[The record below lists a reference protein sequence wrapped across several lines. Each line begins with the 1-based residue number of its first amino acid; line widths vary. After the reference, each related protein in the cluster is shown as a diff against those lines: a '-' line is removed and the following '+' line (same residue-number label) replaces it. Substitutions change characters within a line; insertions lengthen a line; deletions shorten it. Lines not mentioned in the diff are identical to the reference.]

1 MTHSIRRAGASL
13 GTSPAE
19 PAGETAAG
27 SEAAAGL
34 TPPPARDGA
43 ARPVVH
49 RLGPD
54 ALASLQRARGKPAE
68 AERPSLKAR
77 VAGALS
83 GRQFAVTAGVPGTSH
98 TVNGPL
104 RAGVPGQTHAGVA
117 GPPGPLGAP
126 VATTP
131 DADRDPVLDDARKL
145 LALADAMAGSLDQP
159 SITVYERP
167 HESAAN
173 RAAKRLVPWLAP
185 TPLKDIASFSA
196 GRGMRLSPPG
206 SRKDPVLARGRLD
219 NEQQARRLLQGL
231 AQRRTALDAAVAE
244 VGAARAALAAT
255 DVAVLAAASR
265 AADAGTAGGQG
276 EAVGGSS
283 GADTVANPNGVTGRS
298 PGAGDAT
305 PTVHPTARL
314 ASNLAIDPTA
324 GPTARLASNL
334 AIDPTARLTFNLAT
348 DPTSSAASKATS
360 NPTTHPTP
368 NPALAAQAAARTRL
382 RIAELAARD
391 AGHALHEAIHGT
403 ELLELVSLGH
413 LSDRADQT
421 HAFALRRLDDLKSR
435 IYTLRD
441 DAGSRRKEIDI
452 ALRLH
457 ARQAETLVTLGDE
470 MNDIDLILCQ
480 AQARIDSLGKQQA
493 ALADGSSDSA
503 DSVEA
508 GIVVARISEQIG
520 AAHGVL
526 AEAQA
531 QKARCEARLGEFS
544 ERHADI
550 SRLMQE
556 RSRVEARW
564 QAADRAV
571 PSLLKASLALAEQGE
586 QADRVERAEA
596 QASPDA
602 APGSTGAQREQAAIA
617 AAREAQVAQLIDAGN
632 VYGAEAPAGLQ
643 AALRTLAERL
653 TAPAP
658 PLPLPPSMTIEIVT
672 RAMADTG
679 VEASNAAPLLAHL
692 GRQPAAHWVSL
703 AAGLPERTATAGAA
717 AASTATASAAVASAA
732 ASADPLDLAAL
743 AVCRKLASLPRGTD
757 LLHALS
763 SEGAAAPDAARSQAL
778 RVFWNAEEAQRAD
791 AVSPDIAAWLQQA
804 KTVARG
810 HLAGDPAE
818 AFDDVDHA
826 AYNAVRNGYLSNA
839 PGSPYAQH
847 VDRLNKAIT
856 EWVVRAGASAPDG
869 AAGARPSAWRRAMPN
884 LNKTPFRRRVLK
896 QAYRVGESMGMQSA
910 RIQVDQHVRQRIA
923 HLEGTLAACRTH
935 GGSPELRRATAAAQ
949 ATVEYL
955 KQLQQRGQHPS
966 QIRLDAGDRTGIGR
980 VLGEQSRRERG
991 ARAARNGEPNRLRK
1005 TQAVDLP
1012 EPLHTA
1018 CGSGLSAYEAID
1030 RIETHLA
1037 AQLPASLRAETGE
1050 TADAAGLDAAL
1061 RLLKS
1066 ERFADKTDI
1075 LAFFQPFIANSRLRD
1090 RVRIGG
1096 GGTLGVNLPTLPYG
1110 ASSPIVSPIFTAEK
1124 SVGDEA
1130 FVQMFMPILGME
1142 MSFGTA
1148 HTSAQEATA
1157 GVAVGPQV
1165 APGVALQ
1172 AAFTARAASQR
1183 TDTHST
1189 VVRFLRS
1196 RHKDDEMRANMVN
1209 ALDSLVRWDLIAPA
1223 RGRAYR
1229 DPLEAVFARNPAVV
1243 VAQLDAVTRTQ
1254 TLTGRLSARLPSA
1267 RFNDAHGVAQTLG
1280 ADASLFVEAER
1291 TRDKR
1296 SETGGQVRIGNAK
1309 GDTAQQRAGVAANL
1323 NFAPLTNQS
1332 VPVGEG
1338 GRHGAVQRESVPMQI
1353 GVTRDLA
1360 WIKAQHE
1367 ISPFTI
1373 GDKQDADLDRHYATP
1388 REMLAEI
1395 DGNREAWLMRCI
1407 ETLDADA
1414 SGEKDTPANRER
1426 AAILLGDFEREIR
1439 GLGETSHY
1447 CHYNV
1452 NYSMRGEAGVWID
1465 GYRALAELAE
1475 QRGDAAGAEAAR
1487 RAIDEVL
1494 AMRAT
1499 WRPLMLIVR
1508 ERSRES
1514 SVLGWRSLLRWQR
1527 VANVDGQR
1535 TAAQFPPP

>member
-1 MTHSIRRAGASL
+1 MTDSIRRSGAL
-13 GTSPAE
+13 PRTASPE
-19 PAGETAAG
+19 PAGGTDPG
-27 SEAAAGL
+27 SEAAASHAA
-34 TPPPARDGA
+34 PARDGA
-43 ARPVVH
+43 ARPAVH

-54 ALASLQRARGKPAE
+54 ALAALQRARGQSNE
-68 AERPSLKAR
+68 AERPPLKAR
-77 VAGALS
+77 LAGALS
-83 GRQFAVTAGVPGTSH
+83 GRQFAVTAGVPGTAH

-126 VATTP
+126 VATAP
-131 DADRDPVLDDARKL
+131 GAERDPVLDDARQL
-145 LALADAMAGSLDQP
+145 LALADAMAGSLGQP
-159 SITVYERP
+159 SIDVYERP

-173 RAAKRLVPWLAP
+173 RTAKRLVPWLGP

-206 SRKDPVLARGRLD
+206 ARQDPARARSRLD

-244 VGAARAALAAT
+244 VRAARGALAAR
-255 DVAVLAAASR
+255 DAAVREAASR
-265 AADAGTAGGQG
+265 AAAAAATKSDRRGQPGGG
-276 EAVGGSS
+276 ASDSMSS
-283 GADTVANPNGVTGRS
+283 GAQSAGLSAEPATAPN
-298 PGAGDAT
+298 
-305 PTVHPTARL
+305 PTADGPAVTRAAP
-314 ASNLAIDPTA
+314 ASHDSAI
-324 GPTARLASNL
+324 
-334 AIDPTARLTFNLAT
+334 
-348 DPTSSAASKATS
+348 
-360 NPTTHPTP
+360 
-368 NPALAAQAAARTRL
+368 AAQAAARSRL

-391 AGHALHEAIHGT
+391 ASQALHESIHGT
-403 ELLELVSLGH
+403 ELLELVSLAH

-421 HAFALRRLDDLKSR
+421 HTFALRRLDDLKSR
-435 IYTLRD
+435 VYSLRD
-441 DAGSRRKEIDI
+441 DAGARRKEIDV

-457 ARQAETLVTLGDE
+457 AGQAETLVTLADE
-470 MNDIDLILCQ
+470 MNGIELILGQ
-480 AQARIDSLGKQQA
+480 AQARIDSLSRQRA
-493 ALADGSSDSA
+493 ALADAPA

-508 GIVVARISEQIG
+508 GIVAARLGEQIG
-520 AAHGVL
+520 AARGVL

-531 QKARCEARLGEFS
+531 QKARCEARLDDFS
-544 ERHADI
+544 TRHAEI
-550 SRLMQE
+550 AALMQE
-556 RSRVEARW
+556 RSRVEAHW

-571 PSLLKASLALAEQGE
+571 PSLLKASLALAERGVE
-586 QADRVERAEA
+586 AERVERAEA

-602 APGSTGAQREQAAIA
+602 APGSSGAQREQAALA
-617 AAREAQVAQLIDAGN
+617 AAREAQIAQLIEVGN
-632 VYGAEAPAGLQ
+632 AYGVEAPAALP

-653 TAPAP
+653 TMPSP
-658 PLPLPPSMTIEIVT
+658 PVPLPPAMTIEIVT
-672 RAMADTG
+672 RAMADVG
-679 VEASNAAPLLAHL
+679 VEASNAAPLLARL
-692 GRQPAAHWVSL
+692 GQQPVEHWVAL
-703 AAGLPERTATAGAA
+703 AAGPDDPAE
-717 AASTATASAAVASAA
+717 
-732 ASADPLDLAAL
+732 PLDLAAL
-743 AVCRKLASLPRGTD
+743 SVCRKLASLPRGAD

-763 SEGAAAPDAARSQAL
+763 SEGAAPPDAARSQAL
-778 RVFWNAEEAQRAD
+778 RVFWNADEARRAE
-791 AVSPDIAAWLQQA
+791 AVSPEVAAWLRQA
-804 KTVARG
+804 MTVARG

-818 AFDDVDHA
+818 SFDDVDHA

-856 EWVVRAGASAPDG
+856 EWVVRAGATAPAAAASAD
-869 AAGARPSAWRRAMPN
+869 GARPSAWRRAMPN
-884 LNKTPFRRRVLK
+884 LNKTPFRRRVLN
-896 QAYRVGESMGMQSA
+896 QGYRVGESMGMQSA

-923 HLEGTLAACRTH
+923 QLDSTLAACRAH

-966 QIRLDAGDRTGIGR
+966 QIRLDAGDRTRIGR
-980 VLGEQSRRERG
+980 VLGEQARRDHA
-991 ARAARNGEPNRLRK
+991 ARAARDGAPNRLRK
-1005 TQAVDLP
+1005 AQAVDLP
-1012 EPLHTA
+1012 EPLHAA
-1018 CGSGLSAYEAID
+1018 CGSGLSAYEALG
-1030 RIETHLA
+1030 RIEAHLA
-1037 AQLPASLRAETGE
+1037 EQLPASLRPEH
-1050 TADAAGLDAAL
+1050 DAPAGDAGLDAAL

-1090 RVRIGG
+1090 RMRIGG

-1124 SVGDEA
+1124 SIGDEA

-1142 MSFGTA
+1142 MSFGSA

-1165 APGVALQ
+1165 APGVSLQ

-1196 RHKDDEMRANMVN
+1196 RHKDDEMRANMVD
-1209 ALDSLVRWDLIAPA
+1209 ALDSLVRWDLIEPA

-1280 ADASLFVEAER
+1280 ADASLFAEAER

-1296 SETGGQVRIGNAK
+1296 AETGGQVRIGNAK
-1309 GDTAQQRAGVAANL
+1309 GDTAQQRAGATLNL
-1323 NFAPLTNQS
+1323 NFAPLTNQT

-1338 GRHGAVQRESVPMQI
+1338 GRHGGVQRESVPMQV

-1360 WIKAQHE
+1360 WIKEQHE

-1395 DGNREAWLMRCI
+1395 DGNREAWLQRCI
-1407 ETLDADA
+1407 ETLEADA
-1414 SGEKDTPANRER
+1414 SGEKNTPANRER

-1465 GYRALAELAE
+1465 GYRALAELAD

-1494 AMRAT
+1494 TMRAT

-1514 SVLGWRSLLRWQR
+1514 STLGWRSLLRWQR